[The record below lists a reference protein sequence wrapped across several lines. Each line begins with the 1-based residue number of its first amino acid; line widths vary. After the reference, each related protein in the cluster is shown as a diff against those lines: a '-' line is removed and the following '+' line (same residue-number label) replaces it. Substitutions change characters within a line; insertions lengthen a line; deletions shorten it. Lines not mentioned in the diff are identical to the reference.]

1 MFLKSLP
8 FRLLVALVL
17 GLLLGNF
24 LGVSGNATTDGIM
37 NAIMSIRHISNQII
51 MFAVPL
57 IIFGTVA
64 PSIARMGKN
73 ASRLLGFSV
82 LFVYVFSL
90 AAAFFSYAV
99 GSVAVPVLANVIPA
113 TAEAR
118 RSLPSMLFQLNIP
131 PIMPV
136 LSAMALA
143 IFIGLGA
150 VWAKAEAF
158 SKILEDL
165 NNMTI
170 QMVTKIVIPILPVFI
185 AAAFAQLAFDGRF
198 TIQLP
203 VFLAAVLVII
213 VAQWVWLAIL
223 HVVAFV
229 YTGKNPL
236 ETLKHYGSA
245 YLTAAGT
252 MSSSATLPVALE
264 AAKKSPVLNK
274 KMVDFGMPLFAHIHM
289 CGSAIT
295 LIFLA
300 MTASMVIYGSLP
312 PVHIMILYIF
322 LQCIFTVSAPGV
334 PGGTLMASLGLIV
347 AVLGFEDGG
356 TAIALM
362 LAIFPLQ
369 DSFGTATNITS
380 DGPMVLILSK
390 YAEKRG
396 LDTVEE

>member
-1 MFLKSLP
+1 VFFKSLP
-8 FRLLVALVL
+8 FRLFAALIL
-17 GLLLGNF
+17 GLILGHVVNDA
-24 LGVSGNATTDGIM
+24 VM
-37 NAIMSIRHISNQII
+37 NIIMSVRHITNQII

-64 PSIARMGKN
+64 PAIARMGKN

-82 LFVYVFSL
+82 LFVYVFSV
-90 AAAFFSYAV
+90 AAAFFSYAI
-99 GSVAVPVLANVIPA
+99 GSVAVPILANAIPA

-118 RSLPSMLFQLNIP
+118 RALPDMLFTLNIP
-131 PIMPV
+131 PIMAV

-165 NNMTI
+165 HNITFSI
-170 QMVTKIVIPILPVFI
+170 VTKIVIPILPLFI
-185 AAAFAQLAFDGRF
+185 ASAFAQLAYDGRF

-203 VFLAAVLVII
+203 VFLAAVLIII
-213 VAQWVWLAIL
+213 VVQLLWLVIL
-223 HVVAFV
+223 HVIAGL
-229 YTGKNPL
+229 YTGRNPL
-236 ETLKHYGSA
+236 EVLRHYGPA

-252 MSSSATLPVALE
+252 MSSSATLAVALE
-264 AAKKSPVLNK
+264 GAKKSKVLNK
-274 KMVDFGMPLFAHIHM
+274 QMIDFGMPLFAHIHM

-300 MTASMVIYGSLP
+300 MTASMVIYGTLP
-312 PVHIMILYIF
+312 PISVMVLYIF

-356 TAIALM
+356 AAIALM
-362 LAIFPLQ
+362 LAVFPLQ

-380 DGPMVLILSK
+380 DGPMVLMLSK

-396 LDTVEE
+396 LATMENN